1 MDKAKKLILVLTL
14 VILGIFS
21 GCHTPSVSEISQDN
35 KVIESL
41 KSEVTQT
48 VKSSI
53 VPSVSTDHTLI
64 YSYAG
69 VGLFVLGALVSAFL
83 NKQNGFVLILCG
95 IASGAVPY
103 IVTSSYFAWISAGT
117 LLCVSGIGIWY
128 LRWKAVHE
136 ANEEEEEDKS

>member
-1 MDKAKKLILVLTL
+1 MRLLICLTL
-14 VILGIFS
+14 LLT
-21 GCHTPSVSEISQDN
+21 GCISKPDN
-35 KVIESL
+35 TRVIESL

-83 NKQNGFVLILCG
+83 NKQNGLVLILCG

-103 IVTSSYFAWISAGT
+103 VVTSSYFAWISAGT
-117 LLCVSGIGIWY
+117 LVCVSCIGIWY
-128 LRWKAVHE
+128 LRWKAIHE
-136 ANEEEEEDKS
+136 ANEEEEKDKS

>member
-1 MDKAKKLILVLTL
+1 MRLLICLTL
-14 VILGIFS
+14 LS
-21 GCHTPSVSEISQDN
+21 TGCISKPDKS
-35 KVIESL
+35 KVMESL
-41 KSEVTQT
+41 KSEVSQT
-48 VKSSI
+48 VKSSIVPSI

-83 NKQNGFVLILCG
+83 NKQNGLVLILCG

-103 IVTSSYFAWISAGT
+103 VVTSSYFAWISAGT
-117 LLCVSGIGIWY
+117 LVCVSGIGIWY

-136 ANEEEEEDKS
+136 ANEEEEEDKA

>member
-1 MDKAKKLILVLTL
+1 MRLLICLTL
-14 VILGIFS
+14 LLT
-21 GCHTPSVSEISQDN
+21 GCISKPDES

-41 KSEVTQT
+41 KSEVSQT
-48 VKSSI
+48 VKSSIVPSI

-83 NKQNGFVLILCG
+83 NKQNGLVLILCG

-103 IVTSSYFAWISAGT
+103 VVTSSYFAWISAGT
-117 LLCVSGIGIWY
+117 LVCISGIGIWY

-136 ANEEEEEDKS
+136 ANEEEQEDKS